1 MAQVVQRIWR
11 SGPRKVRRT
20 AWGFTLQVN
29 GKQERK
35 YDAAWTKDDAQEA
48 LAARLLER
56 EVPAPPP
63 AASVV
68 TFTAMTERYL
78 KEKEICRKRTLQQD
92 KDTITRLLAFF
103 GESTPLTAIT
113 APRIAEYRI
122 LRSTTISEK
131 TKRTLA
137 PASVNRELSVL
148 RALLKLAADEE
159 CGYLEKAPK
168 VKLDKE
174 PQGRLRYLSADEE
187 ARLWAE
193 CRKAGEYP
201 VIPRRSPDLY
211 PVVVIALNTGL
222 RKSEIMH
229 LEWARID
236 FSRGVLRVGDDQEQD
251 PTKSRRRREIPMNRQ
266 VYDVLTA
273 LPRSGSRLFRGSVRK
288 AFDAAVARAGLRNF
302 RFHDLRHSSAS
313 GLTMNGRPLKEVQEL
328 LRDASITQTERYSH
342 LSPERLRDAVA
353 TLEISTTSA
362 QAPEQPAPIAVTT
375 SQN

>member
-1 MAQVVQRIWR
+1 MAEVTQRVWR
-11 SGPRKVRRT
+11 SGPRKVKRVAYGYTFQDADGR
-20 AWGFTLQVN
+20 QV
-29 GKQERK
+29 RK
-35 YDAAWTKDDAQEA
+35 SDASWSREDAEKA
-48 LAARLLER
+48 LAARLLNLTPDNGR
-56 EVPAPPP
+56 GVAPG
-63 AASVV
+63 SVV
-68 TFTAMTERYL
+68 TFKAMTERYL
-78 KEKEICRKRTLQQD
+78 KEKEISRKRTLQQD

-103 GESTPLTAIT
+103 GELTPLTAIT
-113 APRIAEYRI
+113 SPRIAEYRI
-122 LRSTTISEK
+122 GRSTTISEK

-174 PQGRLRYLSADEE
+174 AQGRLRYLSADEE
-187 ARLWAE
+187 ARLLAE

-236 FSRGVLRVGDDQEQD
+236 FSRGVIRVGDDQEQD

-288 AFDAAVARAGLRNF
+288 AFDARSHGL
-302 RFHDLRHSSAS
+302 
-313 GLTMNGRPLKEVQEL
+313 G
-328 LRDASITQTERYSH
+328 
-342 LSPERLRDAVA
+342 
-353 TLEISTTSA
+353 
-362 QAPEQPAPIAVTT
+362 
-375 SQN
+375 